1 MGRVKPDCLCELVSS
16 DSNVMYLMYLI
27 MVFYSNL
34 GLAACLASPS
44 FFLPDENYV
53 ITIHLKLTA
62 IILAS
67 TCALIIIFV
76 PKLISIAR
84 YVYGKHKSKLW
95 RGYRGNRSNS
105 AGYFNDAGYG
115 VGSSSQENNNN
126 SDNMATQNLLDFS
139 VQAHEG
145 VLPVKKVARF
155 NYMSIWELKHVVVVP
170 LKRFF
175 ILMNVRMTLI
185 GYNKGAN
192 HSNRN
197 KDIKHEYIIILHVNQ
212 FQHPRIDVFFEW

>member
-1 MGRVKPDCLCELVSS
+1 MGRDKPNCLCELVSHCNS
-16 DSNVMYLMYLI
+16 SNSSSVTWQMCAWDLM
-27 MVFYSNL
+27 MVSLLYSNL
-34 GLAACLASPS
+34 GLAGCLASPS

-53 ITIHLKLTA
+53 IAIHLKMTA
-62 IILAS
+62 VILAS

-76 PKLISIAR
+76 PKFVSIVR
-84 YVYGKHKSKLW
+84 YLYGKHKSKLW

-105 AGYFNDAGYG
+105 AGYFNDGGYG
-115 VGSSSQENNNN
+115 GGSSSQEHNN

-145 VLPVKKVARF
+145 VLPVKKMARF

-175 ILMNVRMTLI
+175 ILMNVRDSVIGSSKELI
-185 GYNKGAN
+185 MVLETRP
-192 HSNRN
+192 SSTSPS
-197 KDIKHEYIIILHVNQ
+197 LSCM
-212 FQHPRIDVFFEW
+212 

>member
-1 MGRVKPDCLCELVSS
+1 MCACG
-16 DSNVMYLMYLI
+16 LI
-27 MVFYSNL
+27 MVLLLYSNL
-34 GLAACLASPS
+34 GLAGSLASPS

-53 ITIHLKLTA
+53 IAIHLKMTA
-62 IILAS
+62 VILAS

-76 PKLISIAR
+76 PKFVSIVR
-84 YVYGKHKSKLW
+84 YLYGKHKSKLW

-105 AGYFNDAGYG
+105 AGYFNDGGYG
-115 VGSSSQENNNN
+115 GGSSSQEHNN

-145 VLPVKKVARF
+145 VLPVKKMARF

-175 ILMNVRMTLI
+175 ILMNVR
-185 GYNKGAN
+185 KGQNDWIIKGTN
-192 HSNRN
+192 HGNRN
-197 KDIKHEYIIILHVNQ
+197 KAIKHEYTIILHVNP
-212 FQHPRIDVFFEW
+212 FQHPRIDVYFAW